1 MINWFFAG
9 YDVIL
14 KGLRIKMPVMQEERS
29 FGKYPIIDD
38 IIPRLG
44 QLPLGVIIIFA
55 KRRRT
60 DSWQQ

>member
-1 MINWFFAG
+1 
-9 YDVIL
+9 
-14 KGLRIKMPVMQEERS
+14 MPVMQEERS

-60 DSWQQ
+60 DSWKQ